1 MTIKE
6 KLEDYDLFDQ
16 AIIRHGML
24 ECIRDYEVIGYL
36 SGMDFDSEVQY
47 VFKGCIKVDYKVKVA
62 PEHYSLDDRLL
73 ELDRQDEPDYPEGF
87 IWGAKYAL
95 VYPGWTIKQDSSELK
110 ELEKTYGLKFYNI
123 HFDTNA
129 YDLKLIFHDIE
140 TKEIKRIDK
149 IKNTRPS

>member
-1 MTIKE
+1 MTINE
-6 KLEDYDLFDQ
+6 KLKEYDLFDQ

-36 SGMDFDSEVQY
+36 SGIDFDSEVQY

-73 ELDRQDEPDYPEGF
+73 ELDRQDEPDYPDGF
-87 IWGAKYAL
+87 VWGAKHAI

-123 HFDTNA
+123 HFATNA
-129 YDLKLIFHDIE
+129 YDLTLTFHDIE

-149 IKNTRPS
+149 

>member
-1 MTIKE
+1 MTINE
-6 KLEDYDLFDQ
+6 KLKEYDLFDQ

-36 SGMDFDSEVQY
+36 SGIDFDSEVQY

-73 ELDRQDEPDYPEGF
+73 ELDRQDEPDYPDGF
-87 IWGAKYAL
+87 VWGAKHAI
-95 VYPGWTIKQDSSELK
+95 VYPGWTIKQNSSELK
-110 ELEKTYGLKFYNI
+110 ELKKTYRLKFYNI
-123 HFDTNA
+123 HFATNA
-129 YDLKLIFHDIE
+129 YDLTLTFHDIE

-149 IKNTRPS
+149 